1 MYALG
6 DMGDLT
12 AAQDRQLAALR
23 ADIARIN
30 ILLANPK
37 LSEARKDIARGR
49 LADDNAKIASMLS
62 VTMPVPPLPLPP
74 VVTVPPIPGATG
86 ATGATGAA
94 GTPGALAP
102 LVFSSVPVSSPPVT
116 TTTEVPATA
125 GLGIDSNWLYIAGG
139 LLLLSIISGRRSS

>member
-74 VVTVPPIPGATG
+74 VVTVPPVPG

-94 GTPGALAP
+94 GAPGALAP
-102 LVFSSVPVSSPPVT
+102 PIFSSVPVSSPPVT
-116 TTTEVPATA
+116 TTTEVPDAT